1 MDIENIERI
10 IQVFEKAKVSKLE
23 LEIENIKIKLEKPE
37 VTTIYKNVV
46 EAKAEE
52 NYENNTQEEGT
63 WIKSPLV
70 GTYYA
75 QRSQGSEPFIT
86 VGKKVKKGDVIC
98 IIEAMKVMSEITADR
113 DGIVLKINPTN
124 EQMIQYDEN
133 LVLIGDE
140 K

>member
-10 IQVFEKAKVSKLE
+10 IQVFEKAKISKLD
-23 LEIENIKIKLEKPE
+23 LEVDNIKIKLEKPE
-37 VTTIYKNVV
+37 VTTVVTNVV
-46 EAKAEE
+46 ETKADVKEE
-52 NYENNTQEEGT
+52 TAQEEGT
-63 WIKSPLV
+63 WITSPLV

-75 QRSQGSEPFIT
+75 QRSQGAEPFIT

-113 DGIVLKINPTN
+113 DGIVLKINPVN
-124 EQMIQYDEN
+124 EQMIQFNDK

>member
-37 VTTIYKNVV
+37 VTTVVTNVV
-46 EAKAEE
+46 ETKAEE
-52 NYENNTQEEGT
+52 KHENNTQEEGT

-75 QRSQGSEPFIT
+75 QRSQGAEPFIT